1 MSTVSIKMEG
11 EKEFS
16 PKKKKKKKTYIFK
29 VIAAKGSDFLSWIW
43 AKSTASILENIYHSR
58 CH

>member
-16 PKKKKKKKTYIFK
+16 PKKKKKTYIFK